1 MKSFSPLCFLFAT
14 TLFVSFSCNRID
26 TDSKQSDNKTESVT
40 LKCTTIPASNVLSTS
55 AMLNGF
61 LSITGLPQ
69 KTETVEAVFYYSSD
83 ETDASAIVQGGTK
96 VSAGS
101 FTLDDCAFNAVV
113 NGLSVNTEYHFVA
126 SVILGGKE
134 MTGSVLSFR
143 TALKS
148 TELTET
154 GAASDITEIS
164 AILTSYA
171 NPTPEMSDVMMGI
184 IYSQEDTPTVDNGKT
199 LYAKELDENNS
210 YKFSVKDLIPGTQY
224 YYRSFVKYGG
234 VYRYGKVLSF
244 KTYDIVANVETL
256 DAEVWANKLVFKG
269 KLDFSSKA
277 ELDVAE
283 YGFYCADW
291 RYSNGEEY
299 TLEKVIG
306 RGEKCVVPVDE
317 NGMFVLEYPCVGRTY
332 SYVSYAKIHNIVF
345 YGNVMTAS
353 VDKWNFLLKDA
364 FLYTPDNKICCFG
377 EISGLSHEYDA
388 SFPISV
394 SINFY
399 EDYYYAQLGTTFECH
414 SLWAAKVD
422 VRGSFPAY
430 SFYVE
435 ANQSKFREEIIESG
449 TYYIRIEYSSY
460 RGRNLCDDI
469 FEVKLEEKAE
479 NPYL

>member
-244 KTYDIVANVETL
+244 KTYDLIIETL
-256 DAEVWANKLVFKG
+256 EADTYDDLYGLKLKG
-269 KLDFSSKA
+269 RFSFTSKT
-277 ELDVAE
+277 EFDVVC
-283 YGFYCADW
+283 GFYCNRGKCSLEALTNES
-291 RYSNGEEY
+291 YSKEDI
-299 TLEKVIG
+299 VASA
-306 RGEKCVVPVDE
+306 DE
-317 NGMFVLEYPCVGRTY
+317 NGTFSSALLRWGGTY
-332 SYVSYAKIHNIVF
+332 SYVFYVKIFNRKYYGTVKTSSTKRLQLRLNDWYLFKFNDNDACFFNGEIVNNLKSKAWKWYDQSGAKIYAYDSFQRAQSGAPLFMKTGSLEMEINPRSSSATF
-345 YGNVMTAS
+345 
-353 VDKWNFLLKDA
+353 
-364 FLYTPDNKICCFG
+364 KIMC
-377 EISGLSHEYDA
+377 
-388 SFPISV
+388 
-394 SINFY
+394 INAK
-399 EDYYYAQLGTTFECH
+399 EDGPFFE
-414 SLWAAKVD
+414 
-422 VRGSFPAY
+422 P
-430 SFYVE
+430 
-435 ANQSKFREEIIESG
+435 G
-449 TYYIRIEYSSY
+449 TYYIKIAYY
-460 RGRNLCDDI
+460 YYDMQQYKV
-469 FEVKLEEKAE
+469 EVLGDEIYEVTMEKR
-479 NPYL
+479 

>member
-96 VSAGS
+96 VLAGS

-126 SVILGGKE
+126 SVIVGGKE

-164 AILTSYA
+164 ATLTSYA

-184 IYSQEDTPTVDNGKT
+184 IYSQEDTPTVDNGNT

-256 DAEVWANKLVFKG
+256 DAEVYANKLVFKG
-269 KLDFSSKA
+269 KLDFSSRA

-283 YGFYCADW
+283 YGFYCV
-291 RYSNGEEY
+291 YSNGEEY
-299 TLEKVIG
+299 TLEKMIG
-306 RGEKCVVPVDE
+306 CGEKWVVPVDE
-317 NGMFVLEYPCVGRTY
+317 NGMFVLEYPCVDSAY

-394 SINFY
+394 SIMFY
-399 EDYYYAQLGTTFECH
+399 EDYYHAQVGTYGYHYLGLE
-414 SLWAAKVD
+414 KVD

-430 SFYVE
+430 SFYYE
-435 ANQSKFREEIIESG
+435 ANQSKFSEDIIESG
-449 TYYIRIEYSSY
+449 TYYIRIGY
-460 RGRNLCDDI
+460 RCGHGSDLCDDI

>member
-126 SVILGGKE
+126 SVIVGGKE

-164 AILTSYA
+164 ATLTSYA
-171 NPTPEMSDVMMGI
+171 NPTPEMSDVMLGI

-244 KTYDIVANVETL
+244 KTYDLIIETLEADTYDDLYGLKLKGRFSFTSNTEFDVVCGFHCNSGIRSLEGLTNESYSKEDIVAS
-256 DAEVWANKLVFKG
+256 A
-269 KLDFSSKA
+269 
-277 ELDVAE
+277 
-283 YGFYCADW
+283 
-291 RYSNGEEY
+291 
-299 TLEKVIG
+299 
-306 RGEKCVVPVDE
+306 DE
-317 NGMFVLEYPCVGRTY
+317 NGTFSALLRWGGTY
-332 SYVSYAKIHNIVF
+332 SYVFYVKIFNRKYYGTVKTSSTKTLQFHLNDWYLTDYCAFFNGEIINILRSKKWHIQSEAKIYAYDSFQRAQSGDPLFMQTGSLEMEINPRSSSAIFKIMCINEKEYGPVF
-345 YGNVMTAS
+345 EPGKY
-353 VDKWNFLLKDA
+353 
-364 FLYTPDNKICCFG
+364 YIKI
-377 EISGLSHEYDA
+377 A
-388 SFPISV
+388 
-394 SINFY
+394 
-399 EDYYYAQLGTTFECH
+399 YYYDDMQRDKVEVLG
-414 SLWAAKVD
+414 D
-422 VRGSFPAY
+422 
-430 SFYVE
+430 
-435 ANQSKFREEIIESG
+435 EI
-449 TYYIRIEYSSY
+449 Y
-460 RGRNLCDDI
+460 
-469 FEVKLEEKAE
+469 EVTMEKR
-479 NPYL
+479 

>member
-1 MKSFSPLCFLFAT
+1 
-14 TLFVSFSCNRID
+14 
-26 TDSKQSDNKTESVT
+26 
-40 LKCTTIPASNVLSTS
+40 
-55 AMLNGF
+55 MLNGF

-126 SVILGGKE
+126 SVIVGGKE

-164 AILTSYA
+164 ATLTSYA

-184 IYSQEDTPTVDNGKT
+184 IYSQEGTPTVDNGKT

-244 KTYDIVANVETL
+244 KTYDLIIETLEADTYDDLYGLKLKGRFSFTSNTEFDVVCGFHCNSGKRSLEDLTNESYSKEDIVAS
-256 DAEVWANKLVFKG
+256 A
-269 KLDFSSKA
+269 
-277 ELDVAE
+277 
-283 YGFYCADW
+283 
-291 RYSNGEEY
+291 
-299 TLEKVIG
+299 
-306 RGEKCVVPVDE
+306 DE
-317 NGMFVLEYPCVGRTY
+317 NGTFSALLRWGGTY
-332 SYVSYAKIHNIVF
+332 SYVFYVKIFNRKYYGTVKTSSTKRLQFRLNDWYLTAWRAYFNGEIVNSLISKKWYTQSEAKIYAYDSFQRAQSGAPLFMKTGSLKMEINPSSSSATFKIMCLNSDGPVF
-345 YGNVMTAS
+345 E
-353 VDKWNFLLKDA
+353 
-364 FLYTPDNKICCFG
+364 P
-377 EISGLSHEYDA
+377 
-388 SFPISV
+388 
-394 SINFY
+394 
-399 EDYYYAQLGTTFECH
+399 
-414 SLWAAKVD
+414 
-422 VRGSFPAY
+422 
-430 SFYVE
+430 
-435 ANQSKFREEIIESG
+435 G
-449 TYYIRIEYSSY
+449 TYYIKIAYY
-460 RGRNLCDDI
+460 YYDMQQNKV
-469 FEVKLEEKAE
+469 EVLGDEIYEVTMEKR
-479 NPYL
+479 

>member
-1 MKSFSPLCFLFAT
+1 MKSFSPLYFLFAT

-126 SVILGGKE
+126 SVIVGGKE

-164 AILTSYA
+164 ATLTSYA
-171 NPTPEMSDVMMGI
+171 NPTPEMSDVMLGI
-184 IYSQEDTPTVDNGKT
+184 IYSQEGTPTVDNGKT

-244 KTYDIVANVETL
+244 KTYDLIIETLEADTYDDLYGLKLKGRFSFTSNTEFDVVCGFHCNSGKRSLEDLTNESYSKEDIVAS
-256 DAEVWANKLVFKG
+256 A
-269 KLDFSSKA
+269 
-277 ELDVAE
+277 
-283 YGFYCADW
+283 
-291 RYSNGEEY
+291 
-299 TLEKVIG
+299 
-306 RGEKCVVPVDE
+306 DE
-317 NGMFVLEYPCVGRTY
+317 NGTFSSALLRYGGTY
-332 SYVSYAKIHNIVF
+332 SYVFYVKIFNRKYYGTVKTSSTKRLQFRLNDWFLTDGGAYFNGEIVNNLRSKAWKWFNQWGAKIYAYDSFQRAQSGSPLFIKTGSLFIRASSSLETFEIACSNVKEYGPVF
-345 YGNVMTAS
+345 EPGKY
-353 VDKWNFLLKDA
+353 
-364 FLYTPDNKICCFG
+364 YIKI
-377 EISGLSHEYDA
+377 A
-388 SFPISV
+388 
-394 SINFY
+394 
-399 EDYYYAQLGTTFECH
+399 YYYDDMQRD
-414 SLWAAKVD
+414 KVEVLSD
-422 VRGSFPAY
+422 
-430 SFYVE
+430 
-435 ANQSKFREEIIESG
+435 EI
-449 TYYIRIEYSSY
+449 Y
-460 RGRNLCDDI
+460 
-469 FEVKLEEKAE
+469 EVTMEKR
-479 NPYL
+479 

>member
-126 SVILGGKE
+126 SVIVGGKE

-164 AILTSYA
+164 ATLTSYA

-184 IYSQEDTPTVDNGKT
+184 IYSQDDTPTVDNGKT

-244 KTYDIVANVETL
+244 KTCDLIVNVETL
-256 DAEVWANKLVFKG
+256 EAEVWANSLVVKG
-269 KLDFSSKA
+269 KVDFTSKA
-277 ELDVAE
+277 ELEVE
-283 YGFYCADW
+283 CGFFYGSEGA
-291 RYSNGEEY
+291 
-299 TLEKVIG
+299 TLEELTQHG
-306 RGEKCVVPVDE
+306 GGEVVPVDE
-317 NGMFVLEYPCVGRTY
+317 NGIFVRAYPCISHTY
-332 SYVSYAKIHNIVF
+332 SYVSYAKIRNRVF
-345 YGNVMTAS
+345 YGNVMVAS
-353 VDKWNFLLKDA
+353 NSNDKWNFSLGDSYIDESGWWLHC
-364 FLYTPDNKICCFG
+364 YG
-377 EISGLSHEYDA
+377 EISGLSHRFYAKIPLYVNIHLYKEYEQARSGNGYCLSLPYSDMRNYLT
-388 SFPISV
+388 SSPYYWE
-394 SINFY
+394 SIV
-399 EDYYYAQLGTTFECH
+399 GC
-414 SLWAAKVD
+414 
-422 VRGSFPAY
+422 
-430 SFYVE
+430 
-435 ANQSKFREEIIESG
+435 REKIESGG
-449 TYYIRIEYSSY
+449 TYYISLSYYCEGVDGRTSSWEH
-460 RGRNLCDDI
+460 DDNV
-469 FEVKLEEKAE
+469 FEVKL
-479 NPYL
+479 

>member
-126 SVILGGKE
+126 SVIVGGKE

-164 AILTSYA
+164 ATLTSYA

-283 YGFYCADW
+283 YGFYCADL

-299 TLEKVIG
+299 TLEKVIE
-306 RGEKCVVPVDE
+306 RGEKRVVPVDE
-317 NGMFVLEYPCVGRTY
+317 KGMFVLEYPCVDRAY

-394 SINFY
+394 STWFY
-399 EDYYYAQLGTTFECH
+399 EDYAHAQVGTFEYH
-414 SLWAAKVD
+414 YLWSKKVD

-430 SFYVE
+430 SFYYE
-435 ANQSKFREEIIESG
+435 ANQSEFSEEIIESG
-449 TYYIRIEYSSY
+449 TYYIKIEYSCGH
-460 RGRNLCDDI
+460 GRDLCDDI

>member
-113 NGLSVNTEYHFVA
+113 NGLSVNTEYHSVA
-126 SVILGGKE
+126 SVIVGGKE

-164 AILTSYA
+164 ATLTSYA

-184 IYSQEDTPTVDNGKT
+184 IYSQDDTPTVDNGKT

-244 KTYDIVANVETL
+244 KTYDLIIETLEADTYDDLYGLKLKGRFSFTSKTEFDVVCGFHCNSGKRSLEDLTNESYSEDIVAS
-256 DAEVWANKLVFKG
+256 A
-269 KLDFSSKA
+269 
-277 ELDVAE
+277 
-283 YGFYCADW
+283 
-291 RYSNGEEY
+291 
-299 TLEKVIG
+299 
-306 RGEKCVVPVDE
+306 DE
-317 NGMFVLEYPCVGRTY
+317 NGTFSALLRWGGTY
-332 SYVSYAKIHNIVF
+332 SYVFYVKIFNRKYYGTVKTSSTKRLQFRLNDWYLNDNNCAFFNGEIVNNLRSKAWKWSDSSGAKIYAYDSFQRAQSGSPLFIQTGSLF
-345 YGNVMTAS
+345 IKAS
-353 VDKWNFLLKDA
+353 SS
-364 FLYTPDNKICCFG
+364 P
-377 EISGLSHEYDA
+377 E
-388 SFPISV
+388 
-394 SINFY
+394 
-399 EDYYYAQLGTTFECH
+399 TFEIAC
-414 SLWAAKVD
+414 SNMKEYGPV
-422 VRGSFPAY
+422 FEP
-430 SFYVE
+430 
-435 ANQSKFREEIIESG
+435 G
-449 TYYIRIEYSSY
+449 TYYIKIAYY
-460 RGRNLCDDI
+460 YYDMQQNKV
-469 FEVKLEEKAE
+469 EVLGDEIYEVTMEKR
-479 NPYL
+479 